1 MGNGSALAG
10 FLLLF
15 GAMSA
20 SPSSAQ
26 APSIAGAYERMSQ
39 GNQKVARALFDA
51 QAAAFT
57 PAPPGSSS
65 SRAQRMLTL
74 DEIAAQRQGAQGWG
88 QIFQAMRAQGLLQ
101 ETSLGQVVSRYEH
114 RGSRLAT
121 PPVNRNKG
129 GTQIAQEA
137 VSQ

>member
-1 MGNGSALAG
+1 MNNGSALAG

-26 APSIAGAYERMSQ
+26 PPSMVGAYERMSQ

-74 DEIAAQRQGAQGWG
+74 DEIATQKQRAEGWG

-101 ETSLGQVVSRYEH
+101 ETSLGQVVTRYENK
-114 RGSRLAT
+114 GSRVAT
-121 PPVNRNKG
+121 PPASRNKG